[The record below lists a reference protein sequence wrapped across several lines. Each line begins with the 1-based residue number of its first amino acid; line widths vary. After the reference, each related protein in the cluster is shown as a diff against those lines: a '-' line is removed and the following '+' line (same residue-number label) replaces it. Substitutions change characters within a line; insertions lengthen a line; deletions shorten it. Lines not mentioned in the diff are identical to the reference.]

1 MKKSVAALVLTAA
14 ALLAPAGVASAAPV
28 SVAPAAPVADTGSAA
43 AEALCR
49 LMKML
54 QAGYV
59 DSSGSV
65 PSCLASSGSA

>member
-28 SVAPAAPVADTGSAA
+28 SAAPVAETGSAA